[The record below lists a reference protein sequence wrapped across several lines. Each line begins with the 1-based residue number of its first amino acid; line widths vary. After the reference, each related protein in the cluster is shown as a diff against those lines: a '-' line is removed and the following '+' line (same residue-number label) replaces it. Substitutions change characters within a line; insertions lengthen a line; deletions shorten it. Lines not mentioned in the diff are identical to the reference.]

1 MATTY
6 YVDDGGSDTN
16 PYDTWAKA
24 ATTLAGLLADI
35 TIAAGD
41 TILIG
46 HDHNEVSNGAKTWT
60 IKPAGSLVN
69 PVRLVS
75 ANTSTSAYEKGAALG
90 AADANNVAFDLQ
102 NSGIA
107 VYGLNISSNGAAMS
121 LSDIDSRAVYDD
133 CTFSASTISPSASV
147 DSQILEMFNCTLT
160 TTGTTYCSSV
170 SGDGARMHFYKCTF
184 SNANI
189 DASDYILT
197 EGGPSD
203 GAVCILDSCDLSGCP
218 AGSLINACEQNKEV
232 VVSRCV
238 LHADTAAVIKTVD
251 NTTMGTA
258 VMEHCLTGTQTV
270 PVYQYWK
277 QTSAGSVKADAT
289 RTRTNG
295 ATDGETP
302 YTLEF
307 ASSASCCFGNPLEG
321 PPLRKWVAA
330 GSQTI
335 TVYCTASADLYNDEF
350 WIEVSSP
357 SEAATAT
364 SLAVVETTKM
374 TVLGT
379 HAELTQD
386 DSSWSGAGVGSG
398 ATGIHKISVTIA
410 PTEAGYVEV
419 RCSVGKASTTVYV
432 DPEIASS
439 GTGNGNTWMAGGA
452 AVIEGAASG
461 GGGAKIIG
469 G

>member
-75 ANTSTSAYEKGAALG
+75 ANTSTSAYEAGAALG
-90 AADANNVAFDLQ
+90 AADANNVAFDCDTG
-102 NSGIA
+102 GIDC
-107 VYGLNISSNGAAMS
+107 YGLALSSNGAAVS
-121 LSDIDSRAVYDD
+121 LGDNKATLYFTD
-133 CTFSASTISPSASV
+133 CTFTCARIYLGAGDACYVRMLS
-147 DSQILEMFNCTLT
+147 CT
-160 TTGTTYCSSV
+160 
-170 SGDGARMHFYKCTF
+170 MTF
-184 SNANI
+184 SYASYCFYANSVKAIIDIVDCAITNAEI
-189 DASDYILT
+189 DSADELISLGTADGVTLRVVGCDFSGAP
-197 EGGPSD
+197 GGY
-203 GAVCILDSCDLSGCP
+203 VFNDL
-218 AGSLINACEQNKEV
+218 ADTV
-232 VVSRCV
+232 VVSAARCI
-238 LHADTAAVIKTVD
+238 LHADTTALVETVD
-251 NTTMGTA
+251 SSTLGTA
-258 VMEHCLTGTQTV
+258 VMEHCLAGTQTV